1 MDINDQWHDTKVN
14 YAKLVVDL
22 RDQFPYDALTALI
35 VETFANAI
43 DANASKIDI
52 DVDTENYIFRICD
65 NGCGMSKE
73 QFHEYHNIAS
83 LTKDKGKSIGFAGVG
98 AKIFLDRADYII
110 TESKSDTAYSAS
122 EWIFKKQAK
131 TPQWRFIETSNKI
144 KSSTGTYVEVK
155 LRDQSDFIIFSPDFI
170 KYLIQQWY
178 NAILLG
184 FYNVKDVFVN
194 GQRIKPWEPYPVEYQ
209 KDLDFTYEGNHIKGY
224 FTKTSEDI
232 PEVFQGPHIVVNGKT
247 VQQCWFKQYPIH
259 PEKISGLILAD
270 HLIDILT
277 TSKAQFKYQK
287 GSWNKFN
294 AKIGK
299 IFSEWLTEINAK
311 PQTPKVSEDL
321 QNMAEMLEKSINEI
335 LKNPLFNKL
344 AKDIFQNLL
353 KKTVSIKSAKGEA
366 LGILTD
372 KQQLTSGT
380 MGGEGEGGGVP
391 TSGDQEGAGVE
402 EKPEGKEEEPE
413 KDTPIEKVK
422 RRVKGGI
429 KIGFDEKPEELKEA
443 WIDPAQAVIIINTA
457 HPAFLTAYALK
468 SESYHMMR
476 CIIVEL
482 LEEAGVENPKETM
495 HDFFSTWNTENRPE
509 T

>member
-1 MDINDQWHDTKVN
+1 MKINDQWHDTKVN

-43 DANASKIDI
+43 DAMATKIEI
-52 DVDTENYIFRICD
+52 EVDADNHIFKICD
-65 NGCGMSKE
+65 NGCGMNDD

-83 LTKDKGKSIGFAGVG
+83 LSKEKGKSIGFAGVG

-110 TESKSDTAYSAS
+110 TETKSNSAYNAS

-131 TPQWRFIETSNKI
+131 TPQWRFIETSK
-144 KSSTGTYVEVK
+144 KVKTHTGTYVEVK
-155 LRDQSDFIIFSPDFI
+155 LRDFSDYFVFTPDFV
-170 KYLIQQWY
+170 KLLIQQWY

-194 GQRIKPWEPYPVEYQ
+194 GLRIIPWEPYPIEFQ
-209 KDLDFTYEGNHIKGY
+209 KDFDFTYEGNRIKG
-224 FTKTSEDI
+224 FFVKTPDDT
-232 PEVFQGPHIVVNGKT
+232 PEVFQGPHVVVNGKT
-247 VQQCWFKQYPIH
+247 VQQWWFKQYPIH
-259 PEKISGLILAD
+259 PERITGLILAD

-277 TSKAQFKYQK
+277 TSKAQFKTQK
-287 GSWNKFN
+287 GAWNKFN
-294 AKIGK
+294 AKVGK

-321 QNMAEMLEKSINEI
+321 KNMAEMLEKSINEI
-335 LKNPLFNKL
+335 LKNPLFNEL
-344 AKDIFQNLL
+344 AKDIFQNIL
-353 KKTVSIKSAKGEA
+353 KKTVSIRSAKGDA
-366 LGILTD
+366 LGVFTD
-372 KQQLTSGT
+372 EKQITSGT
-380 MGGEGEGGGVP
+380 IGGGGEGGGVP
-391 TSGDQEGAGVE
+391 TLGDEGGQGVDE
-402 EKPEGKEEEPE
+402 KLDKEDEKPKKE
-413 KDTPIEKVK
+413 TPIEKVK

-457 HPAFLTAYALK
+457 HPAFLTAYALS
-468 SESYHMMR
+468 SESYHTMR
-476 CIIVEL
+476 CIILEL
-482 LEEAGVENPKETM
+482 LEEAGVESPKETM
-495 HDFFSTWNTENRPE
+495 YDFFATWNSENRHE